1 MAWQQGNWIE
11 GDAVVPC
18 QRRVQAWNCTGRSG
32 FFAVEVFFI
41 YHLPRWCTT
50 GACHSH
56 HTSSARAKSPGRLVL
71 FAQMSRVSK
80 RLVPLQRCKF
90 RRNCQGHPGH
100 YIAHHSLLRLNLLFP
115 TLSIAQ
121 GLSQGCYLL
130 LIAKTGQSARRN
142 ICMLAPWLGTSLIS
156 KQTMMKRLIFR
167 NAQPNPAAPRP
178 TLGKHRT
185 ASGIPSTWAHRIQAL
200 SVQTN
205 LSSGIAVGTPWTFA
219 RRPWG
224 IGKTTVQEGSRCLT
238 NLAALLKVIFKQVRG
253 ANKSLNHCANC

>member
-1 MAWQQGNWIE
+1 MPAPAKRPLRCW
-11 GDAVVPC
+11 
-18 QRRVQAWNCTGRSG
+18 SLL
-32 FFAVEVFFI
+32 
-41 YHLPRWCTT
+41 HLPPATLVHHWGMPFKPHQFSKGQEPRTLGAVAVRTNVT
-50 GACHSH
+50 GFK
-56 HTSSARAKSPGRLVL
+56 T
-71 FAQMSRVSK
+71 
-80 RLVPLQRCKF
+80 LVPLQRCKF

-130 LIAKTGQSARRN
+130 LIAETGQSARRN

-156 KQTMMKRLIFR
+156 KQTMMKRLISR

-224 IGKTTVQEGSRCLT
+224 IGKTTVQEGSRYLT
-238 NLAALLKVIFKQVRG
+238 NLSALLKVIFKQVRG
-253 ANKSLNHCANC
+253 ANKSLTVITVQIYK

>member
-1 MAWQQGNWIE
+1 M
-11 GDAVVPC
+11 VPC
-18 QRRVQAWNCTGRSG
+18 QRRRSG
-32 FFAVEVFFI
+32 LFAVEVFFI

-50 GACHSH
+50 GACHSN
-56 HTSSARAKSPGRLVL
+56 HTSSARSQSQGRLVLLL

-130 LIAKTGQSARRN
+130 LIAETGQSARRN

-156 KQTMMKRLIFR
+156 KQTMMKRLICR

-185 ASGIPSTWAHRIQAL
+185 ASGIPST
-200 SVQTN
+200 
-205 LSSGIAVGTPWTFA
+205 
-219 RRPWG
+219 
-224 IGKTTVQEGSRCLT
+224 
-238 NLAALLKVIFKQVRG
+238 
-253 ANKSLNHCANC
+253 